1 MNGMKRFFIVLLA
14 MCFLVGPIY
23 AKLGDNENKID
34 ASYGKRLQ
42 RLPRADGTV
51 SNLYEKGDY
60 VFFVIFLKGLSVLEM
75 YAHANR
81 TDLSSSEITTFLKPN
96 AGGATWA
103 PVKGKERRFERSDHK
118 AEATYVQMAGRPTLT
133 VRLRK

>member
-1 MNGMKRFFIVLLA
+1 MKRFFSVLLA
-14 MCFLVGPIY
+14 MSFLVRSVY
-23 AKLGDNENKID
+23 ANLGDNENKIN
-34 ASYGKRLQ
+34 ASYGKRIQ
-42 RLPRADGTV
+42 RLPRPDGTI

-60 VFFVIFLKGLSVLEM
+60 TFFVIFLKGVSVFEM

-81 TDLSSSEITTFLKPN
+81 TDLSSREITTFLKRN

-103 PVKGKERRFERSDHK
+103 PVKGVERRFERSDHK

-133 VRLRK
+133 VRLRNK